1 MLIHHQSEES
11 LSALMESLFAP
22 ELMDPPEAVR
32 WDEAAQVALAPHL
45 SVPGRSIKPPKPE
58 KLQILSLFVNASSAD
73 YWLTSP
79 KSRVH
84 FTIVQKN
91 T

>member
-22 ELMDPPEAVR
+22 ALMDPPEAIR

-45 SVPGRSIKPPKPE
+45 SLLERSIKPPKPE
-58 KLQILSLFVNASSAD
+58 KLQILSLFVYAFLVD
-73 YWLTSP
+73 YWPTSP